1 MEWNWQLRGVF
12 VLIAEQKER
21 ITSIGDNTLTERE
34 VIGYYFH
41 CDYGYKAIVD
51 LLKTYYYI
59 SLSKKT
65 LNRHL
70 QK

>member
-1 MEWNWQLRGVF
+1 MKWKRQFRGVF

-59 SLSKKT
+59 SLSEKT

>member
-1 MEWNWQLRGVF
+1 MEWKRQFRGVF

-41 CDYGYKAIVD
+41 CDYVYKAIVD

-59 SLSKKT
+59 SLSEKT